1 MWYCSYF
8 VLLYIFGFVNL
19 TISKQIPLIGLF
31 TSTNHDNNSSS
42 SSLVINYA
50 VNHLKTIDNLTSEL
64 LIQHSEQDIPCDMA
78 IGTKMV
84 FDMIHRKPRPL
95 AIFSGSC
102 QTVAS
107 AIAETAGIYDMTII
121 IYSETSSLF
130 TAREKYPSLIRTVP
144 GDSQHNIAR
153 KLLLKTYNWR
163 RFGILYQY
171 ERQYTMPVTRF
182 NDLLHEDS
190 IEWENAL
197 SKGISFNDLD
207 ETQGNR
213 TRNSLKDAFDEL
225 QRNNIRIILGNF
237 NSTMAIR
244 IFCEAFRYNLYGS
257 RFQWIIV
264 GYYEPEWW
272 LKNEGPCNTS
282 EILVALNGTLQTR
295 VAESRY
301 DDNTRTIA
309 DLTPAQ
315 FKFDLS
321 RLKTSSYY
329 KHSYFVGYE
338 FDAIL
343 TLTSA
348 FEKLDNSLLKQN
360 CSNNFSNDFIWRQS
374 CWRTELIDIIKKVD
388 IEGVTGRIRFNN
400 GDRIGEIVI
409 EQILVS
415 HSGKSNNVEIVKL
428 FVAIPTD
435 QLKYALLY
443 AKNGRNVTW
452 HGYGPPND
460 RIKRIDRA
468 QRISVLT
475 YTIIAIASGIGIFL
489 AIGFFVFNIIFRT
502 HRFIRMSSPQ
512 INNLIIAG
520 CIFSYISVLLMGIDS
535 TLLGKRYSDAAMN
548 FICAARIWMLSIG
561 FTISFGAIF
570 SKTWRVHTIF
580 TNVDAQKRA
589 IKDIRLFMIVGTLL
603 VIDTVLLSAWQIIDP
618 LKIHKYKSQTQT
630 TDEDIMILWSHEEC
644 RSNRRSIWVTMQSI
658 YKGVLMVIGSRFA
671 WATRNVH
678 IAALNDSK
686 YVGMSLYNV
695 VLLSITTA
703 VVGYFLRDQHER
715 SYILTSTFIL
725 LCVTITLCLV
735 FVPKFLEVAKDPRSE
750 AKPQRVVISTAG
762 AKSHSPPPPV
772 EEKEKKTSTKDNEQ
786 AILKMKQLTNQN
798 DVLKLSAN
806 KCDELINKLL
816 SALEEANGKQY
827 QFEIFIPT
835 STILMDDI
843 THTHESDWLLA
854 DENQLTK

>member
-8 VLLYIFGFVNL
+8 VSLYIFVFVNL

-31 TSTNHDNNSSS
+31 TSTNHDNNSLS

-182 NDLLHEDS
+182 NDLLHEDG

-207 ETQGNR
+207 ETHGNR

-435 QLKYALLY
+435 QLKYVLLY

-548 FICAARIWMLSIG
+548 FICAARIWILSIG

-603 VIDTVLLSAWQIIDP
+603 AIDTVILSAWQIIDP

-750 AKPQRVVISTAG
+750 AKPQRVIVSTAG
-762 AKSHSPPPPV
+762 AKSHSSPPV
-772 EEKEKKTSTKDNEQ
+772 EEKEKKISVKDNEQ

>member
-1 MWYCSYF
+1 MRYCSYF
-8 VLLYIFGFVNL
+8 VIFYFFLCVNL
-19 TISKQIPLIGLF
+19 ITSKQIPLIGLF
-31 TSTNHDNNSSS
+31 TSENTNNNNRS
-42 SSLVINYA
+42 SSLIIDYTL
-50 VNHLKTIDNLTSEL
+50 NHLKTVRNLTTEL
-64 LIQHSEQDIPCDMA
+64 FIQHSEQDIPCDMA

-84 FDMIHRKPRPL
+84 FDMINRRPRPL

-153 KLLLKTYNWR
+153 KLLLRKYNWR

-182 NDLLHEDS
+182 NDLLQHD

-213 TRNSLKDAFDEL
+213 TRNSLKDAFDEI

-272 LKNEGPCNTS
+272 LKNSGPCNTS
-282 EILVALNGTLQTR
+282 EILQALNGTLQTR
-295 VAESRY
+295 VAEFGY
-301 DDNTRTIA
+301 NMNARTMA
-309 DLTPAQ
+309 DLTAAQ
-315 FKFDLS
+315 FKFDLTL
-321 RLKTSSYY
+321 LKNSSYQ
-329 KHSYFVGYE
+329 SNPYFVGYK

-343 TLTSA
+343 ILTFA
-348 FEKLDNSLLKQN
+348 FEKLEKSSLKKN
-360 CSNNFSNDFIWRQS
+360 CSTNFSIDLVWRQS
-374 CWRTELIDIIKKVD
+374 CWRIELLNIIKNLD
-388 IEGVTGRIRFNN
+388 IEGVTGRIRFNK

-415 HSGKSNNVEIVKL
+415 HSRKSKNVDIVKL
-428 FVAIPTD
+428 FVALPTN
-435 QLKYALLY
+435 QSTYILLP
-443 AKNGRNVTW
+443 AKNGKNITW
-452 HGYGPPND
+452 HGHGPPND
-460 RIKRIDRA
+460 RIKRIERD

-475 YTIIAIASGIGIFL
+475 YTIIAIISGTGILL
-489 AIGFFVFNIIFRT
+489 AIGFFVFNIVFRT

-520 CIFSYISVLLMGIDS
+520 CILSYTSVLLMGIDS
-535 TLLGKRYSDAAMN
+535 TLLGKRSSESAMN
-548 FICAARIWMLSIG
+548 FICAIRVWTLSIG

-580 TNVDAQKRA
+580 TNVNASKRA
-589 IKDIRLFMIVGTLL
+589 VKDYRLFIFVGILFA
-603 VIDTVLLSAWQIIDP
+603 IDTVLLTAWQIVDP
-618 LKIHKYKSQTQT
+618 LKIFKNISQKQT
-630 TDEDIMILWSHEEC
+630 KDEDIVILWIYEEC
-644 RSNRRSIWVTMQSI
+644 RSNRRSIWLTMQSI
-658 YKGVLMVIGSRFA
+658 YKGILMVVGSRFA

-678 IAALNDSK
+678 IAGLNDSK

-703 VVGYFLRDQHER
+703 VVGFFLRDQHER
-715 SYILTSTFIL
+715 SYILTSIFIL

-735 FVPKFLEVAKDPRSE
+735 FVPKVREVAKDPRSR
-750 AKPQRVVISTAG
+750 AKPQRPIVPSIRPKLSPAKMQERDILTNYNRQLISRIR
-762 AKSHSPPPPV
+762 H
-772 EEKEKKTSTKDNEQ
+772 
-786 AILKMKQLTNQN
+786 LTNQN
-798 DVLKLSAN
+798 NILRTNAI
-806 KCDELINKLL
+806 KCDELISKLL
-816 SALEEANGKQY
+816 SALEDTTGKQN
-827 QFEIFIPT
+827 QFEIFIPSSMIFT
-835 STILMDDI
+835 DD
-843 THTHESDWLLA
+843 TTNTHESNWLL
-854 DENQLTK
+854 DGENKMRQ

>member
-772 EEKEKKTSTKDNEQ
+772 EEKEKKNSTKDNEQ

>member
-1 MWYCSYF
+1 MRYCSYF
-8 VLLYIFGFVNL
+8 VIFYFFLYINII
-19 TISKQIPLIGLF
+19 TSKQIPLIGLF
-31 TSTNHDNNSSS
+31 TSDHYNNRS
-42 SSLVINYA
+42 SSLIIDYA
-50 VNHLKTIDNLTSEL
+50 LNHLKTIQNLTTEL
-64 LIQHSEQDIPCDMA
+64 FIQHNEQDIPCDMA

-84 FDMIHRKPRPL
+84 FDMISRRPRPL

-102 QTVAS
+102 QIVAS

-130 TAREKYPSLIRTVP
+130 TAREKYPTLIRTVP

-153 KLLLKTYNWR
+153 KLLLKKYNWR

-182 NDLLHEDS
+182 NDLLQDDT
-190 IEWENAL
+190 EWENAL

-213 TRNSLKDAFDEL
+213 TRNSLKDAFDEI

-264 GYYEPEWW
+264 GYYESEWW
-272 LKNEGPCNTS
+272 LKNPGPCNTS
-282 EILVALNGTLQTR
+282 EILQAFNGTLQTR
-295 VAESRY
+295 VAEFGY
-301 DDNTRTIA
+301 NMNARTMA
-309 DLTPAQ
+309 DLTAAQ
-315 FKFDLS
+315 FKFDLTL
-321 RLKTSSYY
+321 LKNASYQ
-329 KHSYFVGYE
+329 SNPYFVGYK

-343 TLTSA
+343 ILTVA
-348 FEKLDNSLLKQN
+348 FEKLEKSLLKKN
-360 CSNNFSNDFIWRQS
+360 CSTNFSIDTVWRHS
-374 CWRTELIDIIKKVD
+374 CWRIELLNIIKNLD
-388 IEGVTGRIRFNN
+388 IQGVTGRIRFNN

-415 HSGKSNNVEIVKL
+415 HSRKSKIVDIVKL
-428 FVAIPTD
+428 FVAVPTNEST
-435 QLKYALLY
+435 YILLP
-443 AKNGRNVTW
+443 AKNGRNITW
-452 HGYGPPND
+452 QGHGPPND
-460 RIKRIDRA
+460 RIKRIERD
-468 QRISVLT
+468 QRISILT
-475 YTIIAIASGIGIFL
+475 YTIIAIISGTGILL
-489 AIGFFVFNIIFRT
+489 AIFFFVFNIIFRT

-520 CIFSYISVLLMGIDS
+520 CILSYTSVLLMGIDS
-535 TLLGKRYSDAAMN
+535 TLLGKRSSESAMN
-548 FICAARIWMLSIG
+548 FICAIRVWTLSIG

-580 TNVDAQKRA
+580 TNVNASKRA
-589 IKDIRLFMIVGTLL
+589 VKDYRLFIFVGVLFA
-603 VIDTVLLSAWQIIDP
+603 IDTVLLTAWQIVDP
-618 LKIHKYKSQTQT
+618 LKIFKNISQKQTQ
-630 TDEDIMILWSHEEC
+630 DEDIVILWIYEEC
-644 RSNRRSIWVTMQSI
+644 RSNRRSIWITMQSI
-658 YKGVLMVIGSRFA
+658 YKGVLMVVGSRFA

-715 SYILTSTFIL
+715 SYILTSVFIL

-735 FVPKFLEVAKDPRSE
+735 FVPKVREVAKDPRSST
-750 AKPQRVVISTAG
+750 KPQRPIVPSVRP
-762 AKSHSPPPPV
+762 KSS
-772 EEKEKKTSTKDNEQ
+772 Q
-786 AILKMKQLTNQN
+786 ARIQERDILTNYNRQLVSRIKQLTDQN
-798 DVLKLSAN
+798 DILRSDAI
-806 KCDELINKLL
+806 KCDELISKLL
-816 SALEEANGKQY
+816 SALEDTSDKQHH
-827 QFEIFIPT
+827 FEIFIPS
-835 STILMDDI
+835 STIYIDDI
-843 THTHESDWLLA
+843 TNTHESDWLLES
-854 DENQLTK
+854 ENQIRQ